1 MRNVINLEE
10 VLRVKRRENEVKESE
25 EKVTIFLDDAKKE
38 ILAKT
43 IETEESMEEVH
54 QITEEDLSSIESK
67 GIINSEVNSKV
78 NSEVNSKVNSEVNFI
93 LIDDSTAIEPV
104 CVPVIGRTIPKK
116 DIINLK
122 GKKIINSILKS
133 KRRGIVAC
141 VACLAIASSGFI
153 FANAEIDTTNP
164 STQSSEVVSFSEEFN
179 SNIAKEFGDENQV
192 SGNLAKIPEKIDFQ
206 LETEMQGEFSNYI
219 ISIHINLKGKDISI
233 KEVENGLDINYKLKD
248 VDYEVTSI
256 ESDFNTDELKSI
268 DENSAK
274 KLAKEITKEK
284 KIVKKKVLEELKAES
299 GEEILR
305 NSINKEIEKYIG

>member
-10 VLRVKRRENEVKESE
+10 VLRVKRRENEIKESE

-43 IETEESMEEVH
+43 IETEESVEEVH

-67 GIINSEVNSKV
+67 GII

>member
-10 VLRVKRRENEVKESE
+10 VLRVKRRENEIKESE

-43 IETEESMEEVH
+43 IETEESVEEVH

-78 NSEVNSKVNSEVNFI
+78 NSEVNSEVNFI

-274 KLAKEITKEK
+274 KIAKEITKEK

>member
-10 VLRVKRRENEVKESE
+10 VLRVKKRENEVKESE
-25 EKVTIFLDDAKKE
+25 K
-38 ILAKT
+38 
-43 IETEESMEEVH
+43 
-54 QITEEDLSSIESK
+54 ITEEDLSSIESK
-67 GIINSEVNSKV
+67 GIINLEA
-78 NSEVNSKVNSEVNFI
+78 NSEVNFI

-133 KRRGIVAC
+133 KGRGIVAC
-141 VACLAIASSGFI
+141 VACLAIVSSGLV

-164 STQSSEVVSFSEEFN
+164 STQNSEVVSFSEEFN

-233 KEVENGLDINYKLKD
+233 KEVDNGLDINYKLKD

-284 KIVKKKVLEELKAES
+284 KIVKRKVLEELKAES
-299 GEEILR
+299 GEEILK

>member
-1 MRNVINLEE
+1 MN
-10 VLRVKRRENEVKESE
+10 
-25 EKVTIFLDDAKKE
+25 AKKE

-54 QITEEDLSSIESK
+54 QITEDLSSIESK
-67 GIINSEVNSKV
+67 GII

>member
-10 VLRVKRRENEVKESE
+10 VLRVKRRENEIKESE

-43 IETEESMEEVH
+43 IETEESVEEVH

-78 NSEVNSKVNSEVNFI
+78 NSEVNSEVNFI

-219 ISIHINLKGKDISI
+219 ISCL
-233 KEVENGLDINYKLKD
+233 LY
-248 VDYEVTSI
+248 TS
-256 ESDFNTDELKSI
+256 DAADE
-268 DENSAK
+268 
-274 KLAKEITKEK
+274 
-284 KIVKKKVLEELKAES
+284 
-299 GEEILR
+299 
-305 NSINKEIEKYIG
+305 

>member
-43 IETEESMEEVH
+43 IETEESVEEVH

-67 GIINSEVNSKV
+67 GIIDSE
-78 NSEVNSKVNSEVNFI
+78 VNSEVNFI

-104 CVPVIGRTIPKK
+104 CVHVIGRTIPKK
-116 DIINLK
+116 DIINLE
-122 GKKIINSILKS
+122 GKRIINSILKS

-164 STQSSEVVSFSEEFN
+164 STQSSGVVSFSEEFN

-274 KLAKEITKEK
+274 KIAKKITKEK

>member
-10 VLRVKRRENEVKESE
+10 VLRVKRRENEIKESE

-38 ILAKT
+38 VLAKT
-43 IETEESMEEVH
+43 IETEESVEEVY
-54 QITEEDLSSIESK
+54 QITEEDLNSIESK
-67 GIINSEVNSKV
+67 GIIDSE
-78 NSEVNSKVNSEVNFI
+78 VNSEVNFI

-141 VACLAIASSGFI
+141 VACLAIASGGFI

-164 STQSSEVVSFSEEFN
+164 NTQSGEVVSFSKEFN
-179 SNIAKEFGDENQV
+179 SNIAKEFGDEKQV

-274 KLAKEITKEK
+274 KIAKEITKEK
-284 KIVKKKVLEELKAES
+284 KIVKKKVLKELKAES

>member
-10 VLRVKRRENEVKESE
+10 VLRVKRRENEIKESE

-43 IETEESMEEVH
+43 IETEESVEEVH

-67 GIINSEVNSKV
+67 GIV
-78 NSEVNSKVNSEVNFI
+78 NSEVNSEVNFI

-179 SNIAKEFGDENQV
+179 SNISKEFGDGNQV

-248 VDYEVTSI
+248 VNYEVASI
-256 ESDFNTDELKSI
+256 ESDFNADELKSI

>member
-10 VLRVKRRENEVKESE
+10 VLRVKRRENEIKESE

-67 GIINSEVNSKV
+67 GII

-248 VDYEVTSI
+248 VYYEVTSI

>member
-10 VLRVKRRENEVKESE
+10 VLRVKKRENEIKESE

-43 IETEESMEEVH
+43 IETEESVEEVH

-67 GIINSEVNSKV
+67 GII

>member
-10 VLRVKRRENEVKESE
+10 VLRVKRRENEIKESE

-67 GIINSEVNSKV
+67 GII

>member
-10 VLRVKRRENEVKESE
+10 VLRVKRRENEIKESE

-43 IETEESMEEVH
+43 IETEESVEEVH

-67 GIINSEVNSKV
+67 GIID
-78 NSEVNSKVNSEVNFI
+78 SEVNFI